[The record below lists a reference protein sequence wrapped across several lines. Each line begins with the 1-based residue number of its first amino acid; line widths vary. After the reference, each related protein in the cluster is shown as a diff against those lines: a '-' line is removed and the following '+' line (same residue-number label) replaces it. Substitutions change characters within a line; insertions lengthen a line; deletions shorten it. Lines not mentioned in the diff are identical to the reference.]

1 MSAISE
7 RVRALFKQGDDVRDA
22 GLATPDD
29 VIRHDDLIY
38 GSDEKWQRL
47 DLYRPRRDEGK
58 DLPVIVSIHGGGW
71 VYGDK
76 ERYQYY
82 CMSLAQRGFAVVN
95 FTYRLAP
102 EFKWPSPLED
112 TNLVMS
118 WVLENAQEYHLDTK
132 HLFAV
137 GDSAGGHMLALYIDF
152 LTNPEYAAQF
162 AFRAPAG
169 MSLQAAALNCG
180 VYDMP
185 EHLDE
190 KDMTGLLMK
199 DFLKDGGTPEELRM
213 ISPIRHMTDQ
223 FVPCFVMSATDD
235 FLSSQLPGMVQA
247 LIAHHVPFEAHFYGT
262 AENRLPHV
270 FHCNM
275 RSEDARICND
285 DECAYFRRFC

>member
-1 MSAISE
+1 MSAISD
-7 RVRALFKQGDDVRDA
+7 RVRTLFKEGDDVRDA
-22 GLATPDD
+22 GLKTPEDI
-29 VIRHDDLIY
+29 IRHDDLLY
-38 GSDEKWQRL
+38 GSDPKWQRL
-47 DLYRPRRDEGK
+47 DLYRPKKEEGK
-58 DLPVIVSIHGGGW
+58 DLPVIVSVHGGGW

-102 EFKWPSPLED
+102 EFQWPSPLED
-112 TNLVMS
+112 TNLVMA
-118 WVLENAQEYHLDTK
+118 WIMAHAQEYHLDTN

-137 GDSAGGHMLALYIDF
+137 GDSAGGHMLSLYIDF

-185 EHLDE
+185 EHLDD
-190 KDMTGLLMK
+190 KDMTALLMK
-199 DFLKDGGTPEELRM
+199 DFLKDGGTPQELAM
-213 ISPIRHMTDQ
+213 ISPIKHMTAQ
-223 FVPCFVMSATDD
+223 FIPCFVMSASDD
-235 FLSSQLPGMVQA
+235 FLSKEVPGMVSA
-247 LIAHHVPFEAHFYGT
+247 LIANHVPFEVHFYGT
-262 AENRLPHV
+262 AEKKLPHV

-275 RSEDARICND
+275 KSEDARICND
-285 DECAYFRRFC
+285 EECAFFRRFC